1 VARENFI
8 DGVKHAIQRYGM
20 DPSRPLA
27 LVSGGPDSVALLRVM
42 LELGVEPVVMH
53 VNYGLRG
60 EESDADAE
68 FVEDLCTQFNLE
80 CESRRVKVMGGNFQE
95 EARNERYRLAH
106 EILEA
111 HDLSTILTGHTA
123 DDVAETVL
131 LNLARGT
138 GLRGLAGIPPVRG
151 FVARP
156 LILQRRNDVL
166 AYLEQLGQSYRTDD
180 SNLRPKYARNRV
192 RLEVMPILESLHPG
206 AGGNIARTAS
216 MLRDDL
222 EALESL
228 AGRLIERRGGE
239 IVVSLRSCS
248 ESSPAILRHAL
259 RLAYGLLNQDSALDS
274 TAIENIL
281 ESVDSGEGT
290 VVRDLAGGIVV
301 AVRSGGEV
309 AFYRPEEVTSRFEEL
324 VVGAQR
330 FEGWRIEVS
339 EVGELDPEDAA
350 RSGVAYL
357 DALGEPYRVRMPRE
371 GDRMRPLGLGGSKS
385 VLKAMKDRR
394 VPADLR
400 LRTPVLVDSEG
411 RIAWILSGELDED
424 HKVTP
429 KTKKILR
436 IEVQG
441 IS

>member
-1 VARENFI
+1 MARGNLI

-42 LELGVEPVVMH
+42 LELGVEPFVMH

-68 FVEDLCTQFNLE
+68 FVEDLCAQFNLDFE
-80 CESRRVKVMGGNFQE
+80 LRRVKVTGGNFQE

-111 HDLSTILTGHTA
+111 RNLSTILTGHTA

-138 GLRGLAGIPPVRG
+138 GLRGLAGIPPVREL
-151 FVARP
+151 VARP

-166 AYLEQLGQSYRTDD
+166 AYLEQLGQSYRTDG

-192 RLEVMPILESLHPG
+192 RLEIMPILESLHPG

-239 IVVSLRSCS
+239 IVVSLRSS

-309 AFYRPEEVTSRFEEL
+309 AFYRPEEVTWQVEKL
-324 VVGAQR
+324 VVGVQR

-357 DALGEPYRVRMPRE
+357 DALGGPYRVRMPRE

-400 LRTPVLVDSEG
+400 LRNPVLVDSEG

-436 IEVQG
+436 IEVQR

>member
-1 VARENFI
+1 VARGNLI

-42 LELGVEPVVMH
+42 LELGVEPFVMH

-68 FVEDLCTQFNLE
+68 FVEDLCAQFNLDFE
-80 CESRRVKVMGGNFQE
+80 LRRVKVTGGNFQE

-111 HDLSTILTGHTA
+111 RNLSTIITGHTA

-138 GLRGLAGIPPVRG
+138 GLRGLAGIPPVRELM
-151 FVARP
+151 ARP

-180 SNLRPKYARNRV
+180 SNFRPKYARNRV
-192 RLEVMPILESLHPG
+192 RLEIMPILESLHPG

-239 IVVSLRSCS
+239 IVVSLRSS

-301 AVRSGGEV
+301 AVRSGGEA
-309 AFYRPEEVTSRFEEL
+309 AFDRPKEVTWQVEEL
-324 VVGAQR
+324 VVGVQR

-357 DALGEPYRVRMPRE
+357 DALGGPYRVRMPRE

-400 LRTPVLVDSEG
+400 LRNPVLVDSEG

-436 IEVQG
+436 IEVQR

>member
-1 VARENFI
+1 MTREHFI
-8 DGVKHAIQRYGM
+8 EGVKHAIQRYGM

-68 FVEDLCTQFNLE
+68 FVEDLCAQFNLDFE
-80 CESRRVKVMGGNFQE
+80 LRRVKVTGGNFQE

-111 HDLSTILTGHTA
+111 RNLSTIITGHTA

-138 GLRGLAGIPPVRG
+138 GLRGLAGIPPVREL
-151 FVARP
+151 VARP

-180 SNLRPKYARNRV
+180 SNFRPKYARNRV
-192 RLEVMPILESLHPG
+192 RLEIMPILESLHPG

-228 AGRLIERRGGE
+228 AGRLIERRGVE
-239 IVVSLRSCS
+239 IVVSLRSS

-259 RLAYGLLNQDSALDS
+259 RLAYGLVNQDSALDS

-309 AFYRPEEVTSRFEEL
+309 AFYRPKEVTWQVEEL
-324 VVGAQR
+324 VVGVQR

-357 DALGEPYRVRMPRE
+357 DALGGPYRVRMPRE

-400 LRTPVLVDSEG
+400 LRNPVLVDSEG

-436 IEVQG
+436 IEVQR

>member
-1 VARENFI
+1 MTREHFI
-8 DGVKHAIQRYGM
+8 EGVKHAIQRYGM

-60 EESDADAE
+60 EESDADTK
-68 FVEDLCTQFNLE
+68 FVEDLCAQFNLDFE
-80 CESRRVKVMGGNFQE
+80 LRRVKVTGGNFQE

-111 HDLSTILTGHTA
+111 RNLSTIITGHTA

-138 GLRGLAGIPPVRG
+138 GLRGLAGIPPVREL
-151 FVARP
+151 VARP

-180 SNLRPKYARNRV
+180 SNFRPKYARNRV
-192 RLEVMPILESLHPG
+192 RLEIMPILESLHPG

-239 IVVSLRSCS
+239 IVVSLRSS

-259 RLAYGLLNQDSALDS
+259 RLAYGLVNQDSALDS

-309 AFYRPEEVTSRFEEL
+309 AFYRPKEVTWQVEEL
-324 VVGAQR
+324 VVGVQR

-357 DALGEPYRVRMPRE
+357 DALGGPYRVRMPRE

-400 LRTPVLVDSEG
+400 LRNPVLVDSEG

-436 IEVQG
+436 IEVQR

>member
-1 VARENFI
+1 
-8 DGVKHAIQRYGM
+8 M
-20 DPSRPLA
+20 
-27 LVSGGPDSVALLRVM
+27 ALLRVM
-42 LELGVEPVVMH
+42 LELGVEPFVMH

-68 FVEDLCTQFNLE
+68 FVEDLCAQFNLDFE
-80 CESRRVKVMGGNFQE
+80 LRRVKVTGGNFQE

-111 HDLSTILTGHTA
+111 RNLSTIITGHTA

-138 GLRGLAGIPPVRG
+138 GLRGLAGIPPVRELM
-151 FVARP
+151 ARP

-180 SNLRPKYARNRV
+180 SNFRPKYARNRV
-192 RLEVMPILESLHPG
+192 RLEIMPILESLHPG

-239 IVVSLRSCS
+239 IVVSLRSS

-309 AFYRPEEVTSRFEEL
+309 AFYRPEEVTWQVEKL
-324 VVGAQR
+324 VVGVQR

-357 DALGEPYRVRMPRE
+357 DALGGPYRVRMPRE

-400 LRTPVLVDSEG
+400 LRNPVLVDSEG

-436 IEVQG
+436 IEVQR

>member
-1 VARENFI
+1 
-8 DGVKHAIQRYGM
+8 M
-20 DPSRPLA
+20 DISRPLA
-27 LVSGGPDSVALLRVM
+27 LVSGGPDSVALLRAM
-42 LELGVEPVVMH
+42 IELKAEPVVLH
-53 VNYGLRG
+53 LNYGLRS

-68 FVEDLCTQFNLE
+68 FVEDLCARFKLD
-80 CESRRVKVMGGNFQE
+80 CELRRVTVSGGNFQE

-111 HDLSTILTGHTA
+111 RDLSMIVTGHTA

-138 GLRGLAGIPPVRG
+138 GLRGLAGIPPVRRL
-151 FVARP
+151 VARP
-156 LILQRRNDVL
+156 LILHRRDEVL
-166 AYLEQLGQSYRTDD
+166 AYLEQLDQPYRTDG

-206 AGGNIARTAS
+206 AGGSIARTAS
-216 MLRDDL
+216 MLREDL

-228 AGRLIERRGGE
+228 AGRLIERRGRE
-239 IVVSLRSCS
+239 IVVSLRDS
-248 ESSPAILRHAL
+248 ENPPAILSHAL
-259 RLAYGLLNQDSALDS
+259 RLAYGLLDQDSALDS
-274 TAIENIL
+274 TAVESIL
-281 ESVDSGEGT
+281 ESVASGEGT

-301 AVRSGGEV
+301 AVRLGEEV
-309 AFYRPEEVTSRFEEL
+309 AFYKQVEATSRVEEL
-324 VVGAQR
+324 VVGVQR
-330 FEGWRIEVS
+330 YEGWRIEVS

-350 RSGVAYL
+350 GPEVAYL
-357 DALGEPYRVRMPRE
+357 DALRGPYLVRMPRE
-371 GDRMRPLGLGGSKS
+371 GDRMRPLSLGGSKS
-385 VLKAMKDRR
+385 VLKSMKDRR

-424 HKVTP
+424 HKVMP
-429 KTKKILR
+429 KTEKILR
-436 IEVQG
+436 IEVRG

>member
-1 VARENFI
+1 VARGNLI

-42 LELGVEPVVMH
+42 LELGVEPFVMH

-68 FVEDLCTQFNLE
+68 FVEDLCAQFNLDFE
-80 CESRRVKVMGGNFQE
+80 LRRVKVTGGNFQE

-111 HDLSTILTGHTA
+111 RNLSTILTGHTA

-138 GLRGLAGIPPVRG
+138 GLRGLAGIPPVREL
-151 FVARP
+151 VARP
-156 LILQRRNDVL
+156 LILQRRDEII
-166 AYLEQLGQSYRTDD
+166 AYLEQLGQSYRTDG

-192 RLEVMPILESLHPG
+192 RLEIMPILESLHPG

-239 IVVSLRSCS
+239 IVVSLRSS

-309 AFYRPEEVTSRFEEL
+309 AFYRPEEVTWQVEKL
-324 VVGAQR
+324 VVGVQR

-357 DALGEPYRVRMPRE
+357 DALGGPYRVRMPRE

-394 VPADLR
+394 MPADLR
-400 LRTPVLVDSEG
+400 LRNPVLVDSEG

-436 IEVQG
+436 IEVQR

>member
-1 VARENFI
+1 
-8 DGVKHAIQRYGM
+8 
-20 DPSRPLA
+20 LA

-42 LELGVEPVVMH
+42 LELGVEPFVMH

-68 FVEDLCTQFNLE
+68 FVEDLCAQFNLDFE
-80 CESRRVKVMGGNFQE
+80 LRRVKVTGGNFQE

-111 HDLSTILTGHTA
+111 RNLSTIITGHTA

-138 GLRGLAGIPPVRG
+138 GLRGLAGIPPVRELM
-151 FVARP
+151 ARP

-180 SNLRPKYARNRV
+180 SNFRPKYARNRV
-192 RLEVMPILESLHPG
+192 RLEIMPILESLHPG

-228 AGRLIERRGGE
+228 AGRLIERRGVE
-239 IVVSLRSCS
+239 IVVSLRSS

-259 RLAYGLLNQDSALDS
+259 RLAYGLVNQDSALDS

-309 AFYRPEEVTSRFEEL
+309 AFYRPKEVTWQVEEL
-324 VVGAQR
+324 VVGVQR

-357 DALGEPYRVRMPRE
+357 DALGGPYRVRMPRE

-400 LRTPVLVDSEG
+400 LRNPVLVDSEG

-436 IEVQG
+436 IEVQR

>member
-1 VARENFI
+1 MARGNFI
-8 DGVKHAIQRYGM
+8 DGVKYAIQRYGM

-53 VNYGLRG
+53 VNYDLRG

-68 FVEDLCTQFNLE
+68 FVEDLCTQFNLD
-80 CESRRVKVMGGNFQE
+80 CESRRVKVTGGNFQE
-95 EARNERYRLAH
+95 EARNERYCLAH

-156 LILQRRNDVL
+156 LILQRRDEVL

-239 IVVSLRSCS
+239 IVVSLRSS

-301 AVRSGGEV
+301 AVRSGEEV
-309 AFYRPEEVTSRFEEL
+309 AFYRPEEVTWQVEEL
-324 VVGAQR
+324 VVGVQR

-350 RSGVAYL
+350 RSGVAYV
-357 DALGEPYRVRMPRE
+357 DALGGPYRVRMPRE

-400 LRTPVLVDSEG
+400 LRNPVLVDSEG
-411 RIAWILSGELDED
+411 LIAWILSGELDED

-429 KTKKILR
+429 KTKKIIR
-436 IEVQG
+436 IEVQR

>member
-1 VARENFI
+1 VVRGNFI
-8 DGVKHAIQRYGM
+8 DGVKYAIQRYGM
-20 DPSRPLA
+20 DPSRSLA

-42 LELGVEPVVMH
+42 LELGFEPVVMH
-53 VNYGLRG
+53 VNYDLRG

-68 FVEDLCTQFNLE
+68 FVEDLCTQFNLD
-80 CESRRVKVMGGNFQE
+80 CELRRVKVTGGNFQE

-138 GLRGLAGIPPVRG
+138 GLRGLAGIPPVREL
-151 FVARP
+151 VARP
-156 LILQRRNDVL
+156 LILQRRDEII

-239 IVVSLRSCS
+239 IVVSLRSS

-301 AVRSGGEV
+301 AVRSGEEV
-309 AFYRPEEVTSRFEEL
+309 AFYRREEVTWQVEEL

-350 RSGVAYL
+350 RSWVAYL
-357 DALGEPYRVRMPRE
+357 DALGGPYRVRMPRE

-400 LRTPVLVDSEG
+400 LRNPVLVDSEG